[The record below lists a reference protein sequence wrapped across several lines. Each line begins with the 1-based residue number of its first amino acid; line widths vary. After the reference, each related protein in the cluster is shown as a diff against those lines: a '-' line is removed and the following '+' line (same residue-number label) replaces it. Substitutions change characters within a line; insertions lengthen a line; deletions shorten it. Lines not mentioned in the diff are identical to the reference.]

1 MRSGSRAALLG
12 GFVVAVSLS
21 ACGGSK
27 PPECPCQAAPAATH
41 LDPPSSPELDALA
54 RERVDKALQV
64 IKLRQAMY
72 ERGAIS
78 LEDFLRSY
86 REAALAVRESRLAK
100 AERITR
106 LRTYADSAEK
116 IRDLM
121 RTRAQSGAVTPADVA
136 SSELAEVEA
145 RYWLKEAADSR

>member
-1 MRSGSRAALLG
+1 MIDRAQKVLAGLWLAL
-12 GFVVAVSLS
+12 SLS

-27 PPECPCQAAPAATH
+27 PADCPCQATPATAR
-41 LDPPSSPELDALA
+41 LESPPSAELDALA

-86 REAALAVRESRLAK
+86 RAAALAVRESRLAK
-100 AERITR
+100 DERITR
-106 LRTYADSAEK
+106 LRGYADSALK
-116 IRDLM
+116 LRDLM
-121 RTRAQSGAVTPADVA
+121 RERAQNGAVTPADVA
-136 SSELAEVEA
+136 STELSEVEA
-145 RYWLKEAADSR
+145 RYWLKEATESR